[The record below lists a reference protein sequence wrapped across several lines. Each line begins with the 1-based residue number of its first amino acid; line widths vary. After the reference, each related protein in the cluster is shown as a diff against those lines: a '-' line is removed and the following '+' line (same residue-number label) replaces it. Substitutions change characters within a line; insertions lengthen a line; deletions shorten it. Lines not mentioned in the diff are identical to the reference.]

1 MVLFAIQNNMK
12 KVLLILLLSAV
23 MAHVI
28 AQNNIL
34 DGYIRQGL
42 EENYALEQQKI
53 SYYKSLSEFREARG
67 LYYPGLSMNA
77 RFTFAEGGR
86 TISFPIRDIFDG
98 YNLENNLA
106 NPEIDLVTPDAF
118 SNEEI
123 NFLRKTEHETKLSL
137 TQPLFNTDLFYNT
150 RIRRVL
156 TTAKKKSLESSSRKL
171 VAEIREAYFNYLK
184 TEELNAWLEEAKR
197 LSTEFVRVNERLLQ
211 NDKITPD
218 VVYRAKAQDAMTDG
232 EIVEARRQRQVACT
246 YFNYLIGQP
255 SDSPVA
261 INDSVNVLPEFD
273 SYEEMLSDA
282 LKNREELDQLEI
294 LGEASDYNIRMKSSG
309 ILPSLTA
316 AAEYGF
322 QGERYRFTGDYD
334 YALVSVVMRW
344 NLFEGFQKKEQLK
357 QALFDRQNLELEKQD
372 AIKKIEIEVSDGWYG
387 FKAAEAAIHTSVLE
401 EQAMRK
407 AFDIIKRKYENGQS
421 GLLEYTDAHTQWS
434 QSVMNR
440 IIRKYDYYIAYFN
453 LLRISASEDIA
464 YYMNDLP

>member
-1 MVLFAIQNNMK
+1 MASFAIRINMK
-12 KVLLILLLSAV
+12 KALIVLSFTAL
-23 MAHVI
+23 I
-28 AQNNIL
+28 AQVVAQNPIL
-34 DGYIRQGL
+34 DGYVRQGL
-42 EENYALEQQKI
+42 EANYALEQQKI
-53 SYYKSLSEFREARG
+53 SYRKSLSEFREARG
-67 LYYPGLSMNA
+67 LYFPGLSMNA
-77 RFTFAEGGR
+77 RFTLAEGGR
-86 TISFPIRDIFDG
+86 TILFPIRDIFDG

-123 NFLRKTEHETKLSL
+123 NFLRKTEHETKLLL
-137 TQPLFNTDLFYNT
+137 TQPLFNTDLYYNS

-156 TTAKKKSLESSSRKL
+156 TTAEKKSLESSSRKL
-171 VAEIREAYFNYLK
+171 IAEIREAYFNYLK

-197 LSTEFVRVNERLLQ
+197 LSIEFVRVNERLLE

-218 VVYRAKAQDAMTDG
+218 VVYRAKAQDARTDG
-232 EIVEARRQRQVACT
+232 EIVEARRQRQVART

-261 INDSVNVLPEFD
+261 INDSVDVIPEFD
-273 SYEEMLSDA
+273 SYEELLSDA

-294 LGEASDYNIRMKSSG
+294 LGEASDYNVRMKSSG
-309 ILPSLTA
+309 ILPSLAA

-322 QGERYRFTGDYD
+322 QGERYRFNGDYD
-334 YALVSVVMRW
+334 YAMVSIVMRW
-344 NLFEGFQKKEQLK
+344 DLFEGFQKKEQMK
-357 QALFDRQNLELEKQD
+357 QALLDRQNLEVEKQD
-372 AIKKIEIEVSDGWYG
+372 AVKKIGIEVSDGWYG
-387 FKAAEAAIHTSVLE
+387 FKAAEAAMHTSLLE

-421 GLLEYTDAHTQWS
+421 GLLEYTDAHTQRS

-453 LLRISASEDIA
+453 LLKITASEDLA
-464 YYMNDLP
+464 HYMNDLP